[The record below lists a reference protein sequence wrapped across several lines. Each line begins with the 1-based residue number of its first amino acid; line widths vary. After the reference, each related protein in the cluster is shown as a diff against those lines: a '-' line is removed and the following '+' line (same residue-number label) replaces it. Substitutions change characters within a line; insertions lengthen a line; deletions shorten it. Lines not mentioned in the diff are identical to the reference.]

1 MRSNVVSILVL
12 ALAASAALAQ
22 SIVPALDQQGRKAD
36 VARMMKE
43 KSAAQFDAADQDKD
57 GKLSK
62 EEVAKHSRYMAENF
76 DKLDADKDGLL
87 SWEEFVGHSRWP
99 K

>member
-1 MRSNVVSILVL
+1 MRTNLIAVAALT
-12 ALAASAALAQ
+12 LAASAALAQ

-43 KSAAQFDAADQDKD
+43 KSAARFDAADQDKD

-62 EEVAKHSRYMAENF
+62 EEVARHSRYMAENF

-87 SWEEFVGHSRWP
+87 SWEEFVGHNRWP